1 MMMLNTEKSKKLL
14 RLIVRGWK
22 EFKYPF
28 ARNRYY
34 DPSTGGYCALGVAA
48 KMVSPELQLTG
59 NNDTDWPR
67 VRNVLKDH
75 LHTSGL
81 SLCEVASIQN
91 KTKTKNEAMRVLKE
105 RYNGN

>member
-1 MMMLNTEKSKKLL
+1 MTTLNTEQSKKLL

-59 NNDTDWPR
+59 NNFIDWPR
-67 VRNVLKDH
+67 VRNVLENR
-75 LHTSGL
+75 LHTTGL
-81 SLCEVASIQN
+81 SLCDVARIQN
-91 KTKTKNEAMRVLKE
+91 KAKTKNEAMRMLKE